1 LIVGRDRGVLWF
13 KLRITLTGKY
23 DEHLFAAVGKSSS
36 QYAFCGAPIMKLQ
49 IQIDKQMYE
58 VEVEIAEE
66 DYFAQTPDNQPAPA
80 AATIQSTVLRTPP
93 KPGASL
99 DSGVDE
105 SKLCRSPLAGI
116 VVRVPVVPG
125 QTLQVND
132 LMVMLEAMKMET
144 AVTAPVGG
152 KLKSVHVAP
161 GDSVK
166 ANQVLAEF
174 D

>member
-1 LIVGRDRGVLWF
+1 LLVGRDKDVLWF

-36 QYAFCGAPIMKLQ
+36 WCAFCGGTIMKLQ
-49 IQIDKQMYE
+49 IQIDNQMYE
-58 VEVEIAEE
+58 VEVEVAEE
-66 DYFAQTPDNQPAPA
+66 DYPSQTPDNQPAPA

-99 DSGVDE
+99 DSGIDE

-116 VVRVPVVPG
+116 VVRVAVAPG
-125 QTLQVND
+125 QELQVND

-152 KLKSVHVAP
+152 TLKSVHVAP